1 MAYKR
6 QRSEDVEYKDFYRE
20 EEYFH
25 SIPSSSAPDSPE
37 SVISYSP
44 DSPLSIS
51 SYPESDPP
59 SPPSPPSQFS
69 PSAQAPST
77 HPPKK
82 CRYTTIYDE
91 MLRPLSPVT
100 VLPFPSTC
108 TTRSP
113 NVNPNLQQEFLK
125 LVAKG
130 CKEELGR
137 FLEQHSEKL
146 SMNQYS
152 QVDGCT
158 PLQRVCQDGA
168 VNALP
173 VARLLV
179 QHGAD
184 PKLTSRDGWSPIH
197 LASFSGNSAL
207 MLYMIKCPK

>member
-1 MAYKR
+1 MPNLVMTYKR
-6 QRSEDVEYKDFYRE
+6 QRSEDYYHE

-25 SIPSSSAPDSPE
+25 PISPSSSPASPD

-44 DSPLSIS
+44 DSPLSVS
-51 SYPESDPP
+51 SYPDSD
-59 SPPSPPSQFS
+59 PPSPPSQFS
-69 PSAQAPST
+69 LSHHHQTTRPA
-77 HPPKK
+77 KK

-91 MLRPLSPVT
+91 MLRPLSPST
-100 VLPFPSTC
+100 VLPFPTSC
-108 TTRSP
+108 TTRNP
-113 NVNPNLQQEFLK
+113 PVNPDLQKEFLK

-130 CKEELGR
+130 SKEELGR
-137 FLEQHSEKL
+137 FLEQHSERL

-152 QVDGCT
+152 REGLT
-158 PLQRVCQDGA
+158 PLQRVCQDGE
-168 VNALP
+168 VTALP

-184 PKLTSRDGWSPIH
+184 PKLTSRDGWSPVH